1 MDLDEPDETVTITV
15 LPHTADVVREYCA
28 TASLDTDVSLDSLP
42 TEMDETDTTL
52 TRKEFFDIGTTLL
65 NVDERQLRAEHYGRR
80 IMRKVHT
87 EINT

>member
-1 MDLDEPDETVTITV
+1 MDLDSPDETVTITV

-28 TASLDTDVSLDSLP
+28 TALLDTDVSLDSLP
-42 TEMDETDTTL
+42 TSIDETDTTL
-52 TRKEFFDIGTTLL
+52 TRKEWFDLGTTLL
-65 NVDERQLRAEHYGRR
+65 NVDEQQLRAEHYGRR